1 MAKHAIDLA
10 RRAEIGA
17 KRRAR
22 TRGKLLAS
30 ARALFGRKGGRST
43 RVEDI
48 CESAAIARGTF
59 YNYFPSFDALQAALL
74 EDLNDRFGQAVHL
87 VFEQLEGGAERTSA
101 AIRFYMTRVVEDR
114 EWGWGMVNTGM
125 GIGFFPASVSER
137 VVETIQE
144 GIDSGDFTIPNV
156 EAGRDILLGAGL
168 AAATTLLNGTAR
180 PDHIESV
187 AAGVLMALG
196 LPDKRAWQLARAPLP
211 KLPFVEAPTP
221 A

>member
-17 KRRAR
+17 RRRAK
-22 TRGKLLAS
+22 TRAQVLAA
-30 ARALFGRKGGRST
+30 ARKLFGRARGRST

-59 YNYFPSFDALQAALL
+59 YNYFPSFDALQAALF
-74 EDLNDRFGQAVHL
+74 EDLNNRFDQAVHL
-87 VFEQLEGGAERTSA
+87 AFEQLEGGAERTCA
-101 AIRFYMTRVVEDR
+101 AIRFYMTHVVEDR

-125 GIGFFPASVSER
+125 GIGFFPALVSER
-137 VVETIQE
+137 VIETIQE
-144 GIDSGDFTIPNV
+144 GIDSGDFAIPNV

-168 AAATTLLNGTAR
+168 AAATTLLNGTAK
-180 PDHIESV
+180 PDHIENV

-196 LPDKRAWQLARAPLP
+196 LPAERAWQLARTKLP
-211 KLPFVEAPTP
+211 KLVDVEEPIP
-221 A
+221 R

>member
-1 MAKHAIDLA
+1 MAKHAIDLN

-22 TRGKLLAS
+22 TRAQVLAS
-30 ARALFGRKGGRST
+30 ARALFGREDGRAT

-48 CESAAIARGTF
+48 CETASIARGTF
-59 YNYFPSFDALQAALL
+59 YNYFPSFDALQSAVL
-74 EDLNDRFGQAVHL
+74 EDLSSRFDDAVHL
-87 VFEQLEGGAERTSA
+87 AFEQLEGPAERTCA
-101 AIRFYMTRVVEDR
+101 AMRFYMSHVVEDH

-144 GIDSGDFTIPNV
+144 GIDSGDFTIPNA

-168 AAATTLLNGTAR
+168 AAATTLLHGKAAA
-180 PDHIESV
+180 DHIENV
-187 AAGVLMALG
+187 AAGVLQALG
-196 LPDKRAWQLARAPLP
+196 LPAARAWQLARAELP
-211 KLPFVEAPTP
+211 RLAYAEAPTP
-221 A
+221 V